1 MYNFGSGHTDVDS
14 IIYFKKGNFMH
25 TGDAFI
31 RYGYPYVDLNNVG
44 SIKGIMEV
52 LGYIASLSDDQT
64 VIMPGHGNLS
74 FKQNVLDLRN
84 SLMNLYQ
91 KTSIGL
97 DKRLSYKEIADSV
110 DETLAADPIMPKAKL
125 TKLNYIK
132 SIELESKK

>member
-1 MYNFGSGHTDVDS
+1 
-14 IIYFKKGNFMH
+14 MH

-74 FKQNVLDLRN
+74 SKQNVLDLRD

-91 KTSIGL
+91 KTVIGL
-97 DKRLSYKEIADSV
+97 DKRLNYIEIADSV
-110 DETLAADPIMPKAKL
+110 DETLAADPIMLKAKL
-125 TKLNYIK
+125 TKLNYIN

>member
-1 MYNFGSGHTDVDS
+1 
-14 IIYFKKGNFMH
+14 MH

-31 RYGYPYVDLNNVG
+31 RYGYPYVNLNNVG

-74 FKQNVLDLRN
+74 SKQNVLDLRD

-91 KTSIGL
+91 KQL
-97 DKRLSYKEIADSV
+97 LV
-110 DETLAADPIMPKAKL
+110 
-125 TKLNYIK
+125 
-132 SIELESKK
+132 